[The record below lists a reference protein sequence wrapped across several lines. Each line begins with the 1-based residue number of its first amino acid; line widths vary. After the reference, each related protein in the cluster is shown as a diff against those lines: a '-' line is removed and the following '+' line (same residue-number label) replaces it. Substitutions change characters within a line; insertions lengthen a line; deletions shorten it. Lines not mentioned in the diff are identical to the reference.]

1 MCEKLRERNHSLISL
16 MLNVCGFAESE
27 VTCSMGISV
36 QNNFP
41 LLSASI

>member
-1 MCEKLRERNHSLISL
+1 M
-16 MLNVCGFAESE
+16 FAESE